1 MARTFAALRDYN
13 YRTYFTGA
21 LLSNIGTWLMRVAQ
35 DWLVL
40 ELSDGS
46 AVAVGITT
54 ALQFAPALVLSPY
67 GGVLADRFDKR
78 VVLRL
83 TQTWMALCALALGL
97 ITLLGHAEV
106 WHVYLLALIFG
117 VGSALDMPARQSF
130 VSELVSPA
138 LLANAVALNSV
149 SFHLARLIG
158 PAIAGVIIHRWGS
171 GWAILLNAFS
181 YLAFLIALGVL
192 DASKLRLAERAPR
205 MKGQIRAGVRYVRE
219 RADLLLVLGI
229 AFNVGTWGMNFQ
241 MTNAVM
247 VQQHYLRTAEDYG
260 VAGSVMAIGSLLG
273 ALWAARR
280 GRAPRVRFIVATSL
294 AFGLLNFAIGLMPN
308 YWAYLVL
315 LPFSGLFAILTL
327 TSSNANVQL
336 HTDPAMRGRVM
347 ALYSMVLLG
356 GTPLGSPVIGIFG
369 ELLGPQWTLLSSG
382 VLTVIGIL
390 LTVFIVVRL
399 KHLRVR
405 AGMRPPRLD
414 VRNLGVK
421 PPDPR
426 DRR

>member
-1 MARTFAALRDYN
+1 MAATFAALRDYN

-40 ELSDGS
+40 ELSGGS

-83 TQTWMALCALALGL
+83 TQAWMALCALALGL

-106 WHVYLLALIFG
+106 WHVYALALIFG

-130 VSELVSPA
+130 VSELVKPA

-181 YLAFLIALGVL
+181 YAAFLIALGVL
-192 DASKLRLAERAPR
+192 DASKLSLAKRAPR
-205 MKGQIRAGVRYVRE
+205 MKGQIRAG
-219 RADLLLVLGI
+219 
-229 AFNVGTWGMNFQ
+229 
-241 MTNAVM
+241 
-247 VQQHYLRTAEDYG
+247 
-260 VAGSVMAIGSLLG
+260 
-273 ALWAARR
+273 
-280 GRAPRVRFIVATSL
+280 
-294 AFGLLNFAIGLMPN
+294 
-308 YWAYLVL
+308 
-315 LPFSGLFAILTL
+315 
-327 TSSNANVQL
+327 
-336 HTDPAMRGRVM
+336 
-347 ALYSMVLLG
+347 
-356 GTPLGSPVIGIFG
+356 
-369 ELLGPQWTLLSSG
+369 
-382 VLTVIGIL
+382 
-390 LTVFIVVRL
+390 
-399 KHLRVR
+399 
-405 AGMRPPRLD
+405 
-414 VRNLGVK
+414 
-421 PPDPR
+421 
-426 DRR
+426 